1 MWVDTAD
8 KVFKVRGQKSR
19 LRRDQMHFPV
29 DAGVHFG
36 DVESSLTCFFD
47 VAWQTKLF
55 IYLFICDRT
64 FKQLHITV
72 AACLKSKFTSFIF
85 VITLP
90 TVSQFK

>member
-1 MWVDTAD
+1 VDTAD

-47 VAWQTKLF
+47 VA
-55 IYLFICDRT
+55 
-64 FKQLHITV
+64 
-72 AACLKSKFTSFIF
+72 
-85 VITLP
+85 
-90 TVSQFK
+90 